1 MAERKPPV
9 QRNDDIALTIDAL
22 GAEGQGIG
30 RVDGYAVFVPGALPG
45 ERVRAHIIK
54 AGSGFG
60 VGKLMKIEAPA
71 PERVDPP
78 CAIFAA
84 CGGCAL
90 QHMEYGAQLAY
101 KRKVVE
107 DALVRIGGLKDIRV
121 SPVLGMDDPWRYRNK
136 GSFPLANA
144 GPRVETGFF
153 SPRSHRLVPMPDCLI
168 QQQNVLQAAYAVRD
182 WANQYDIPAYDEQTG
197 NGLLRH
203 VVARASCSGEAMA
216 TVVATGTL
224 PHKKE
229 LLEFLQKQVD
239 GLASVYLN
247 IQRAKSNVILGDDYR
262 LLWGKEKIEEQL
274 CGLVFSLGPASF
286 LQVNPSQTERLY
298 ATALDLFALTGGERV
313 VDAYCGIGTI
323 TLLLARSAR
332 EVIGIENVPEAV
344 EDARRN
350 AQRNGMRNAQFLCEE
365 SEAALPRLIREGMAL
380 DALVMDPPRKGAD
393 EAFLRAV
400 IESGVKRVLYIS
412 CNPATLARDCRI
424 LADGG
429 YHVRTVQPVDMFP
442 HTVHVETVILM
453 TKCGLKEK
461 I

>member
-1 MAERKPPV
+1 
-9 QRNDDIALTIDAL
+9 
-22 GAEGQGIG
+22 
-30 RVDGYAVFVPGALPG
+30 
-45 ERVRAHIIK
+45 
-54 AGSGFG
+54 
-60 VGKLMKIEAPA
+60 
-71 PERVDPP
+71 
-78 CAIFAA
+78 
-84 CGGCAL
+84 
-90 QHMEYGAQLAY
+90 
-101 KRKVVE
+101 
-107 DALVRIGGLKDIRV
+107 
-121 SPVLGMDDPWRYRNK
+121 
-136 GSFPLANA
+136 
-144 GPRVETGFF
+144 
-153 SPRSHRLVPMPDCLI
+153 MPDCLI

-182 WANQYDIPAYDEQTG
+182 WANKYNIPAYDEQTG
-197 NGLLRH
+197 KGLLRH
-203 VVARASCSGEAMA
+203 VVARASCSGKAMA
-216 TVVATGTL
+216 TVVATGTP

-229 LLEFLQKQVD
+229 LLEFLQKRAD

-274 CGLVFSLGPASF
+274 CGLAFSLGPASF

-298 ATALDLFALTGGERV
+298 ATALDLLALTGGERV

-323 TLLLARSAR
+323 TLPLAKSAR

-344 EDARRN
+344 DDARRN

-365 SEAALPRLIREGMAL
+365 SETALPRLIREGLTL

-429 YHVRTVQPVDMFP
+429 YRVQAVQPVDMFP
-442 HTVHVETVILM
+442 HTVHVECVVLM
-453 TKCGLKEK
+453 SRN

>member
-9 QRNDDIALTIDAL
+9 QRNDDITLTIDAL

-60 VGKLMKIEAPA
+60 VGKLMRIEAPA

-90 QHMEYGAQLAY
+90 QHMEYGAQLVY

-107 DALVRIGGLKDIRV
+107 DALARIGGLKDVTV

-136 GSFPLANA
+136 GSFPLADA

-216 TVVATGTL
+216 TVVATGML

-247 IQRAKSNVILGDDYR
+247 IQRTKSNVILGDDYR
-262 LLWGKEKIEEQL
+262 LLWGKEKIEEHL

-298 ATALDLFALTGGERV
+298 ATALDLLALTGGERV

-323 TLLLARSAR
+323 TLLLAKSAR

-344 EDARRN
+344 EDARHN

-429 YHVRTVQPVDMFP
+429 YRIQTVQPVDMFP
-442 HTVHVETVILM
+442 HTVHVESVVLM
-453 TKCGLKEK
+453 SREEK
-461 I
+461 

>member
-424 LADGG
+424 LADGW

-442 HTVHVETVILM
+442 HTVHVETVVLM
-453 TKCGLKEK
+453 SRVKD
-461 I
+461 